1 MLLNAFWLAI
11 REIRRNLLRSFLTV
25 LGIVIGVSS
34 VIAMVMLGDGTTASV
49 TQNIA
54 KLGSNMLIVQPG
66 QERRGPGSGS
76 DAPMFKQ
83 SDIDALKSDVYGIR
97 AISGVS
103 TRSASAVYANTT
115 YTTTVTGANS
125 SYLDVRD
132 WAVADGRA
140 FSHSEEIAGKSVC
153 MIGESVKKE
162 LFKNSDPIGRLIR
175 VDKFSCEVI
184 GLLESKG
191 ASSFGMDQDD
201 LIIVPQN
208 LFQRRI
214 SGNFDIRFI
223 YISLE
228 PKVDAESVKSDITS
242 LLREKRKLRVE
253 QMDNFFIR
261 DTKELMATLT
271 QTTKT
276 LTMLLGSVAAIS
288 LLVGG
293 IGIMNIML
301 VSVTERTREIGIRLA
316 IGALEKE
323 VLMQFLVEA
332 VVLSSFGGVVGI
344 GLGLWIAVFVTDMFE
359 IPYIFNSSIVVI
371 AFLFSTAVG
380 VIFGY
385 FPARKAAKLDPIE
398 ALRHE

>member
-1 MLLNAFWLAI
+1 MIINAFWLAL
-11 REIRRNLLRSFLTV
+11 REIRRNLFRSFLTV
-25 LGIVIGVSS
+25 LGIVIGVAS

-49 TQNIA
+49 TQSIS

-66 QERRGPGSGS
+66 QERRGPGGGS

-83 SDIDALKSDVYGIR
+83 SDIDALEREVYGIR
-97 AISGVS
+97 AISGVT
-103 TRSASAVYANTT
+103 TRGGSAVYANTT
-115 YTTTVTGANS
+115 HTTTITGANG

-132 WAVADGRA
+132 WALSDGRN
-140 FSHSEEIAGKSVC
+140 FLETEEIAGKSVC
-153 MIGESVKKE
+153 MVGESVKKE
-162 LFKNSDPIGRLIR
+162 LFKETDPIGRLIR
-175 VDKFSCEVI
+175 LDKFSCEVV
-184 GLLESKG
+184 GVLESKG

-201 LIIVPQN
+201 LIVVPQN
-208 LFQRRI
+208 LFQRRL
-214 SGNFDIRFI
+214 SGNQDIRFI
-223 YISLE
+223 YISVE
-228 PKVDAESVKSDITS
+228 EKADAESVKNDISS
-242 LLREKRKLRVE
+242 LLREKRKLRPE
-253 QMDNFFIR
+253 QIENFFIR
-261 DTKELMATLT
+261 DTKELMETMTA
-271 QTTKT
+271 TTKT

-316 IGALEKE
+316 IGALGKE

-332 VVLSSFGGVVGI
+332 VVLSSFGGLVGV
-344 GLGLWIAVFVTDMFE
+344 GLGLWAAVFVTDMFE
-359 IPYIFNSSIVVI
+359 LPYIFNESIVII

-380 VIFGY
+380 IIFGY